1 MNTYSHSEPQWYFAY
16 GSNMDIQRMAD
27 RRVAYDQRIQGTL
40 YNYQLSFNKINSK
53 KTGFGFAN
61 ILSKAGRKVKGALY
75 SITPEAIQILDGYEG
90 YPSHYGRE
98 RIFVHTQ
105 EHGVVDAWVYIAQ
118 LDKTADG
125 LVPEDEYLKHLLAG
139 QDLWDD
145 DNLFSCEI
153 RIAAFG
159 NPVSFA
165 EIPEIEKHPP
175 LAVWADGVKAT
186 IHIYLDTWSERV
198 RLEFED
204 YHPSAQEG
212 SFQTKRFH
220 MNSPGCLETGGG
232 CFAIQHRVDG

>member
-1 MNTYSHSEPQWYFAY
+1 
-16 GSNMDIQRMAD
+16 MDAQRMAD
-27 RRVAYDQRIQGTL
+27 RRVTYEQRIQGTL

-53 KTGFGFAN
+53 KTGIGYAN
-61 ILSKAGRKVKGALY
+61 ILSKAGSKVKGALY

-105 EHGVVDAWVYIAQ
+105 EFGVVEAWVYIAQ

-125 LVPEDEYLKHLLAG
+125 LIPENEYLKHLLAG

-159 NPVSFA
+159 NPVIME

-175 LAVWADGVKAT
+175 LAVWVNGEKAT
-186 IHIYLDTWSERV
+186 IHTYLDTWSV
-198 RLEFED
+198 RLRIDFEV
-204 YHPSAQEG
+204 SAPISSGTFIE
-212 SFQTKRFH
+212 SKNFKI
-220 MNSPGCLETGGG
+220 NKPGWLETDNGFFG
-232 CFAIQHRVDG
+232 IQHRLDR